1 MFAALRQS
9 YNKYDTI
16 LDQSTHE
23 GCLYVGFIGVG
34 AIWQNLAKMKFWI
47 PGNAGRVP
55 LVYITF
61 S

>member
-9 YNKYDTI
+9 YDMYDTI

-34 AIWQNLAKMKFWI
+34 AIWQNLSQDENSESRAT
-47 PGNAGRVP
+47 PGGS
-55 LVYITF
+55 F
-61 S
+61 